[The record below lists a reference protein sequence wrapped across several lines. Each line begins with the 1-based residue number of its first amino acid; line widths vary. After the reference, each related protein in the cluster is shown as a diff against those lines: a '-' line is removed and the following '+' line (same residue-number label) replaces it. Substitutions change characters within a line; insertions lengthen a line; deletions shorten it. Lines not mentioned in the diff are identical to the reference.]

1 MPGPAPDTET
11 LLDDARMLAR
21 GVENPRVA
29 SALLM
34 FAELVRQLQERL
46 DALESRLAARE
57 SRP

>member
-1 MPGPAPDTET
+1 
-11 LLDDARMLAR
+11 MLAR